1 MPRNLQGI
9 PPESEAVARSLAPFR
24 ENVVVS
30 SGTEASGPDE
40 AECDATSAIPGI
52 AARGS
57 ERVIGRHGL
66 LHRSSLHEPPHELVV
81 VSLHRQLVVHEHIPP
96 QGQVR

>member
-1 MPRNLQGI
+1 MPRNLQEI
-9 PPESEAVARSLAPFR
+9 PPESEAVARSLAALD

-40 AECDATSAIPGI
+40 AECDAASAIAGI

-57 ERVIGRHGL
+57 DRVLGRHGL
-66 LHRSSLHEPPHELVV
+66 FHRNSLHEPPHELVV
-81 VSLHRQLVVHEHIPP
+81 VPLHRQLVVHEHIAS